1 MLVIWTSFARAG
13 QRQGSGQRP
22 RERSRRTGPP
32 SASPPGSAT
41 GPEDILTAGSV
52 ASGTV
57 QPLDPDE
64 LLERVQLASR
74 CGVRLVLGDPPPAAP
89 TTNRETVGPFS
100 VDSARRATDRYAAVL
115 TADTLRKYRPTLIG
129 LNLADDYGCKECWDG
144 KVITQA
150 QIADWVAYARAK
162 LPGLPLGVRR
172 TPDWVAEYPA
182 LAPRIDYVWAQYHT
196 RRGDPVAYFDDAAAI
211 AGRLGLRVVMGV
223 NVHDCHGAG
232 TTPCTA
238 TEADPLRH
246 PRGQPQGQCAFLN
259 WRYHAATWQRAEIRA
274 AGDGLRGP
282 CEGALRG
289 GLRAN
294 WSGQS

>member
-1 MLVIWTSFARAG
+1 MYC
-13 QRQGSGQRP
+13 
-22 RERSRRTGPP
+22 
-32 SASPPGSAT
+32 
-41 GPEDILTAGSV
+41 GSV

-57 QPLDPDE
+57 EPLDPRE

-74 CGVRLVLGDPPPAAP
+74 CGVRLVLVIPRRLL

-129 LNLADDYGCKECWDG
+129 LNLADDYGCKECWGG

-150 QIADWVAYARAK
+150 QIADWAAYARAK

-196 RRGDPVAYFDDAAAI
+196 KRGDPVAYFDDAAAI

-238 TEADPLRH
+238 AELTRFGTLAVNHRAN
-246 PRGQPQGQCAFLN
+246 CAFLN
-259 WRYHAATWQRAEIRA
+259 WRYDAATWQRADIRA
-274 AGDGLRGP
+274 AWDDLLALAKARPAGDCG
-282 CEGALRG
+282 
-289 GLRAN
+289 RA
-294 WSGQS
+294 